1 MCYMS
6 DTTRVGVRELRQNLS
21 VYLRRVQ
28 AGERF
33 DVTERG
39 RLVGRLLPPTTG
51 VQWLDQLVVSSAV
64 TPAQQRHGLRRVSRP
79 RALPAGATPISEAL
93 AEQRGERLA

>member
-6 DTTRVGVRELRQNLS
+6 EATRVGVRELRQNLS

-33 DVTERG
+33 DVTEHG
-39 RLVGRLLPPTTG
+39 SLVGRLLPPATG
-51 VQWLDQLVVSSAV
+51 VAWLDQLVALGAA
-64 TPAQQRHGLRRVSRP
+64 TPALKRDGLRRVSRP
-79 RALPAGATPISEAL
+79 APLPKGATPISAAL
-93 AEQRGERLA
+93 AEQRSERLD